1 MTTIE
6 PTGTS
11 TARYGFSR
19 VARME
24 WVKLASLR
32 STWWTL
38 AVTIAAANGIAVA
51 VGAQSKAHTADLTN
65 NILGGVAPG
74 LLLTGVLGVL
84 VMTSEYSSGLIRS
97 TLAAAPKRPL
107 VLAAKAAVF
116 GTVSLVVGEIA
127 SFSAFLVGRSSL
139 PSTITSPALSHPSVL
154 RAVVL
159 AGAGYCLIG
168 LIGVGLG
175 AIIRHTPAAIAVLVG
190 GVYVAG
196 TVLVGLSKSAGSYGP
211 VSIVANSLT
220 TTKRLAHALS
230 PWAGLSMLCLYA
242 ALALGIGGWL
252 LVRRDA

>member
-1 MTTIE
+1 MTAIE
-6 PTGTS
+6 LTGMPTG
-11 TARYGFSR
+11 RCRFSQ

-24 WVKLASLR
+24 WIKLRSSR

-38 AVTIAAANGIAVA
+38 AVTVVAAIGIAVA
-51 VGAQSKAHTADLTN
+51 VGTQSKAHNADVTN

-84 VMTSEYSSGLIRS
+84 VMTSEYTSGLIRS
-97 TLAAAPKRPL
+97 TFTASPNRSL
-107 VLAAKAAVF
+107 VLAGKAAVF
-116 GTVSLVVGEIA
+116 GSLSLVVGEIA
-127 SFSAFLVGRSSL
+127 SFSAFLAGRAAL
-139 PSTITSPALSHPSVL
+139 PRTITSPALSQPGVL

-175 AIIRHTPAAIAVLVG
+175 AIIRHTPAAVAVLVG

-196 TVLVGLSKSAGSYGP
+196 TALVALSKSAGSYGP
-211 VSIVANSLT
+211 VSIVANSLST
-220 TTKRLAHALS
+220 TQSLPHALS
-230 PWAGLSMLCLYA
+230 PWAGLGMLCLYA

-252 LVRRDA
+252 LVRRAA

>member
-1 MTTIE
+1 MTTTE
-6 PTGTS
+6 PTGTPP
-11 TARYGFSR
+11 TRYGFSH

-32 STWWTL
+32 STWWVL
-38 AVTIAAANGIAVA
+38 GVTIAAAIGIAVA
-51 VGAQSKAHTADLTN
+51 VGAQSKAHTADVTN

-97 TLAAAPKRPL
+97 TFTAVPKRSL
-107 VLAAKAAVF
+107 VLAAKAAMF
-116 GTVSLVVGEIA
+116 GSVSLVIGEMA
-127 SFSAFLVGRSSL
+127 SFSAYLAGRASL
-139 PSTITSPALSHPSVL
+139 PRSTTSPVLSHPSVL

-175 AIIRHTPAAIAVLVG
+175 AIIRHTPAAVAVLVG

-196 TVLVGLSKSAGSYGP
+196 SALVALSKSAGSYGP

-220 TTKRLAHALS
+220 TTKRLAHALP
-230 PWAGLSMLCLYA
+230 PWAGLGMLCLYA

-252 LVRRDA
+252 LVHRDA